1 MWQNRVAPLMDC
13 CSKLKVFKFE
23 KGRVQEVEVVDMTS
37 MGIAERLK
45 VLRNLQLDV
54 VICNGI
60 SLFYRAC
67 LLINAVKVISNVIGE
82 EQAVL
87 ARYFYGHGLIN
98 VNSHQQKG

>member
-1 MWQNRVAPLMDC
+1 MDC

-23 KGRVQEVEVVDMTS
+23 KGRVQEVEVIDMTAMS
-37 MGIAERLK
+37 LAERLK
-45 VLRNLQLDV
+45 VLHNLHLDV

-67 LLINAVKVISNVIGE
+67 LLINAIKVISNVIGE

-87 ARYFYGHGLIN
+87 AQYFHDHGFLN
-98 VNSHQQKG
+98 VNSHQYKG